1 MIQDPTLFTAFEWV
15 LMAMAALVALLLFA
29 FVHKAEHGSPFAHRD
44 ETWAREQA
52 QSGEREQKGG

>member
-1 MIQDPTLFTAFEWV
+1 MP
-15 LMAMAALVALLLFA
+15 AMAALVALLLFA